1 MYCKPD
7 RGSTHSSSKRRSGK
21 RHFKLPIGGSAHRKL
36 VGWLHDITKKAEM
49 EHGDY
54 EPTSLRFCK
63 NKGKRGGL
71 PERTVCGVSGGGG
84 KSEL

>member
-1 MYCKPD
+1 
-7 RGSTHSSSKRRSGK
+7 
-21 RHFKLPIGGSAHRKL
+21 
-36 VGWLHDITKKAEM
+36 M

-54 EPTSLRFCK
+54 EPTSLRFCN